1 MLRELCFF
9 VVGARLRTRYGAF
22 RLLGRTNFPANH
34 FFGNPLF
41 PPHAFGARLSQH
53 LPCKE
58 VIA

>member
-9 VVGARLRTRYGAF
+9 VAGARLRTRYGAF

-41 PPHAFGARLSQH
+41 PPHACGARLSQH